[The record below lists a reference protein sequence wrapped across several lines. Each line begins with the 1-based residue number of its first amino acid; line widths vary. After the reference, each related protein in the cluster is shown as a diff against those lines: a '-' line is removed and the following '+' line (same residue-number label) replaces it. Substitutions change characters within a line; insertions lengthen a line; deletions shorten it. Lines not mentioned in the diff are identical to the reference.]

1 MGAVVQALLAP
12 ITAIWQF
19 IVTTFVPATAADVTL
34 VHFGLWGGLI
44 ISIMMSLLSMVRRA
58 GRR

>member
-1 MGAVVQALLAP
+1 MQAIVQALLAP
-12 ITAIWQF
+12 ILAIWQF
-19 IVTTFVPATAADVTL
+19 VVTTFVPATAADVNL